1 MSENQTNITKQA
13 NSKHLSG
20 YGLALELAK
29 KIRAQGQAKQT
40 KSSTTRAKAQSKDA
54 KK

>member
-1 MSENQTNITKQA
+1 MSENQTNTTTQA

-29 KIRAQGQAKQT
+29 KIRAQGKTEQIKSNTKQNATQT
-40 KSSTTRAKAQSKDA
+40 KEV